1 MTKND
6 EGRDRTPQPHDEEHV
21 QLSESAQ
28 DMPQPSPEDEASGS
42 GKHGR
47 PTDDS
52 DPGHS

>member
-6 EGRDRTPQPHDEEHV
+6 ESRDRTPEEHDEGHAH
-21 QLSESAQ
+21 LSESAQ
-28 DMPQPSPEDEASGS
+28 DTAQPSPEDEGSSS